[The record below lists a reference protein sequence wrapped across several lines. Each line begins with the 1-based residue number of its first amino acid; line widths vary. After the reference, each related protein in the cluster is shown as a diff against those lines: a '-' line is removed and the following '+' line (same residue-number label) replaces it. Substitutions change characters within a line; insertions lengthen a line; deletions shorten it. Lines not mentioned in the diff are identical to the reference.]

1 MGRSSGESKGKR
13 GKEDTGTEGRE
24 RMRGEQRK
32 IK

>member
-1 MGRSSGESKGKR
+1 MFVIWCYLVAR
-13 GKEDTGTEGRE
+13 GGIDTGTEGRE